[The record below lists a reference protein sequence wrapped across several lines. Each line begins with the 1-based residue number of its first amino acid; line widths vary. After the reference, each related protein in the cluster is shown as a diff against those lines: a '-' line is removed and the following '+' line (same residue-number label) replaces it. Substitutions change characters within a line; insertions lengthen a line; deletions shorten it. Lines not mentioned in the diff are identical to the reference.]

1 MRGALAVVLGIWL
14 AALALAQRA
23 EAQVYTYTDHRGVV
37 HFSDSPVRGGNSQFH
52 WKRRPS
58 ERAVISSSTWD
69 GTIAR
74 LAREHRVAPGLV
86 KAVIHT
92 ESAFDPRAVS
102 PKGALGLMQ
111 LMPGTAKSLGVQDPF
126 DPRENIDGGT
136 RYLRYLM
143 DVYRGNLPLA
153 LAAYNAGE
161 GAVETHGGIPPY
173 GETRRYVRKVL
184 TLVSRY
190 DADFR

>member
-1 MRGALAVVLGIWL
+1 M
-14 AALALAQRA
+14 AALAIGLWAMTSARTA
-23 EAQVYTYTDHRGVV
+23 EAQVYTYTDSRGVV
-37 HFSDSPVRGGNSQFH
+37 HFSDSPVRGGSSSFR
-52 WKRRPS
+52 WKRRPLEHRS
-58 ERAVISSSTWD
+58 LDARAASAWD
-69 GTIAR
+69 RTIAYS
-74 LAREHRVAPGLV
+74 ARTHRVSPGLV

-102 PKGALGLMQ
+102 PKGAQGLMQ
-111 LMPGTAKSLGVQDPF
+111 LMPLTARRLGVRNPF
-126 DPRENIDGGT
+126 DPRDNIDGGT
-136 RYLRYLM
+136 RYLRHLM
-143 DVYRGNLPLA
+143 DLYRGNLQLA

-184 TLVSRY
+184 ALVSRY

>member
-1 MRGALAVVLGIWL
+1 MLAVTLGAWL
-14 AALALAQRA
+14 VAAAFALPAA
-23 EAQVYTYTDHRGVV
+23 AQVYTYTDSRGVV
-37 HFSDSPVRGGNSQFH
+37 HFSDSPVRGGGSSFR
-52 WKRRPS
+52 WKRRMDRPVIPS
-58 ERAVISSSTWD
+58 GTWD

-74 LAREHRVAPGLV
+74 TARQHKVSPGLV

-111 LMPGTAKSLGVQDPF
+111 LMPRTAKRLGVQDPF
-126 DPRENIDGGT
+126 DPRDNISGGT

-143 DVYRGNLPLA
+143 DLYRGNLPLA

-161 GAVETHGGIPPY
+161 GAVEEYGGIPPY
-173 GETRRYVRKVL
+173 GETRRYVKKVL